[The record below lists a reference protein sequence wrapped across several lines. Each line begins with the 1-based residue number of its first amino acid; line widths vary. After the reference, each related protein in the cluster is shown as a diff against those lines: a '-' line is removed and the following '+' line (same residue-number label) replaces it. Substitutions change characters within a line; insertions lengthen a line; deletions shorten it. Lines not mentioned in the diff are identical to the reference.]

1 MLPQKHFINKSGT
14 DMKYTNPDHLIQ
26 LIQSLTKAEKRYF
39 RLYANLQSGEKNYL
53 FLFDLINKGIPSDE
67 VYRLYCQEENK
78 NNFDM
83 AAKHLYRVIMDCL
96 VHLRKKEDVQAT
108 IFNYITKA
116 DILFERELFEEAF
129 NQLNKAQ
136 KLAATYENDPL
147 LLLIRRTELKYL
159 SSLGFNEISERELVN
174 KQMKINDIM
183 KYSRNINLHLQ
194 LYDILKH
201 RIANK
206 GYIRSEKQKDN
217 LNDLVLS
224 ELNLIANNSYKG
236 FEARKLHLLFQATYY
251 LNTGNYKSAIRFY
264 QELITLFESNQHLI
278 LNPPIYYLSALK
290 GILDSL
296 HLAGLYQ
303 EMPFFI
309 DRLRKMQQGD
319 YATEFL
325 LEINASIYQYEQVS
339 YINTGKFEIALELSG
354 NYEDHLFKKT
364 GLLRL
369 ETQLKLYL
377 NTSILYLCLEEPKRA
392 RKSMKKIFSSGKLFH
407 TLPSY
412 KTARLINLLILA
424 ELGDYSFFE
433 NEINSI
439 KRNIHYEKHIYRTE
453 KLLFRFV
460 MSYPLPSYQKAQNKL
475 WMQFQKEIVKIREDK
490 YEKQLLKTF
499 DILSWIES
507 KLTNRPFAEILKEN
521 YIG

>member
-1 MLPQKHFINKSGT
+1 
-14 DMKYTNPDHLIQ
+14 MKYTNPDHLIL

-53 FLFDLINKGIPSDE
+53 LLFDLINKGTSSEDICK
-67 VYRLYCQEENK
+67 LYCQEQSK
-78 NNFDM
+78 GNFEM

-96 VHLRKKEDVQAT
+96 AHLRKKEDVQTA
-108 IFNYITKA
+108 IFDHITKA
-116 DILFERELFEEAF
+116 EILFERELFDAAF
-129 NQLNKAQ
+129 SQLDKA
-136 KLAATYENDPL
+136 KSLAVTYENDPL

-159 SSLGFNEISERELVN
+159 SSLGFKEISERELVS

-183 KYSRNINLHLQ
+183 KYSRNTNLHLQ

-201 RIANK
+201 RITYK
-206 GYIRSEKQKDN
+206 GYVRSDKQKDN

-224 ELNLIANNSYKG
+224 ELNLIANSSYKG
-236 FEARKLHLLFQATYY
+236 FEAKKLHLLFQAAYY

-264 QELITLFESNQHLI
+264 QELIALFESNQHLI
-278 LNPPIYYLSALK
+278 LNPPIYYLSAIK
-290 GILDSL
+290 GVLDSL
-296 HLAGLYQ
+296 HTAGLYK

-309 DRLRKMQQGD
+309 ERLKKIQQGD

-325 LEINASIYQYEQVS
+325 LEISACIYQYEQTAL
-339 YINTGKFEIALELSG
+339 INTGKLEEALHLSEE
-354 NYEDHLFKKT
+354 NEDSLFKKV
-364 GLLRL
+364 GLLRP

-377 NTSILYLCLEEPKRA
+377 NTAILHLCLGNPGKA
-392 RKSMKKIFSSGKLFH
+392 RKSMKKIFSAGKQFYA
-407 TLPSY
+407 LPSY
-412 KTARLINLLILA
+412 KTARLINLLIQA

-439 KRNIHYEKHIYRTE
+439 KRNMRYEKQTYQTE

-460 MSYPLPSYQKAQNKL
+460 MGYPLPSYEKARNKL
-475 WMQFQKEIVKIREDK
+475 WMQFQREITKIRQDK

-507 KLTNRPFAEILKEN
+507 KLTDKAFAEILVERN
-521 YIG
+521 TGLQ

>member
-206 GYIRSEKQKDN
+206 GYIRSKKQKDN

-319 YATEFL
+319 YATEF
-325 LEINASIYQYEQVS
+325 
-339 YINTGKFEIALELSG
+339 
-354 NYEDHLFKKT
+354 
-364 GLLRL
+364 
-369 ETQLKLYL
+369 
-377 NTSILYLCLEEPKRA
+377 
-392 RKSMKKIFSSGKLFH
+392 FSS
-407 TLPSY
+407 
-412 KTARLINLLILA
+412 
-424 ELGDYSFFE
+424 
-433 NEINSI
+433 
-439 KRNIHYEKHIYRTE
+439 
-453 KLLFRFV
+453 
-460 MSYPLPSYQKAQNKL
+460 
-475 WMQFQKEIVKIREDK
+475 
-490 YEKQLLKTF
+490 
-499 DILSWIES
+499 
-507 KLTNRPFAEILKEN
+507 
-521 YIG
+521 

>member
-1 MLPQKHFINKSGT
+1 
-14 DMKYTNPDHLIQ
+14 
-26 LIQSLTKAEKRYF
+26 
-39 RLYANLQSGEKNYL
+39 
-53 FLFDLINKGIPSDE
+53 
-67 VYRLYCQEENK
+67 
-78 NNFDM
+78 
-83 AAKHLYRVIMDCL
+83 
-96 VHLRKKEDVQAT
+96 
-108 IFNYITKA
+108 
-116 DILFERELFEEAF
+116 
-129 NQLNKAQ
+129 
-136 KLAATYENDPL
+136 
-147 LLLIRRTELKYL
+147 
-159 SSLGFNEISERELVN
+159 
-174 KQMKINDIM
+174 MKINDII
-183 KYSRNINLHLQ
+183 KYTRNTNLHLQ

-201 RIANK
+201 RITYK
-206 GYIRSEKQKDN
+206 GDIGSNKQKDN

-303 EMPFFI
+303 EMLFFI

-354 NYEDHLFKKT
+354 NYGDHLFKKID
-364 GLLRL
+364 LLRL

-377 NTSILYLCLEEPKRA
+377 NTAILYLCLEKPERA

-475 WMQFQKEIVKIREDK
+475 WMQFQKEIEKIREDK

-499 DILSWIES
+499 DILSWVES
-507 KLTNRPFAEILKEN
+507 KLTNRPFAEILEEN

>member
-1 MLPQKHFINKSGT
+1 
-14 DMKYTNPDHLIQ
+14 
-26 LIQSLTKAEKRYF
+26 
-39 RLYANLQSGEKNYL
+39 
-53 FLFDLINKGIPSDE
+53 
-67 VYRLYCQEENK
+67 
-78 NNFDM
+78 M

-264 QELITLFESNQHLI
+264 QELITFSNRI
-278 LNPPIYYLSALK
+278 S
-290 GILDSL
+290 
-296 HLAGLYQ
+296 
-303 EMPFFI
+303 
-309 DRLRKMQQGD
+309 
-319 YATEFL
+319 T
-325 LEINASIYQYEQVS
+325 
-339 YINTGKFEIALELSG
+339 
-354 NYEDHLFKKT
+354 
-364 GLLRL
+364 
-369 ETQLKLYL
+369 
-377 NTSILYLCLEEPKRA
+377 
-392 RKSMKKIFSSGKLFH
+392 
-407 TLPSY
+407 
-412 KTARLINLLILA
+412 
-424 ELGDYSFFE
+424 
-433 NEINSI
+433 
-439 KRNIHYEKHIYRTE
+439 
-453 KLLFRFV
+453 
-460 MSYPLPSYQKAQNKL
+460 
-475 WMQFQKEIVKIREDK
+475 
-490 YEKQLLKTF
+490 
-499 DILSWIES
+499 
-507 KLTNRPFAEILKEN
+507 
-521 YIG
+521 

>member
-1 MLPQKHFINKSGT
+1 MLPQKHFINKSVT

-278 LNPPIYYLSALK
+278 LKSRRN
-290 GILDSL
+290 GIIEKVIDLIIIFEPYFQFCRMNVHI
-296 HLAGLYQ
+296 HLCRIHFQIQHINREFPDHNSG
-303 EMPFFI
+303 FI
-309 DRLRKMQQGD
+309 
-319 YATEFL
+319 
-325 LEINASIYQYEQVS
+325 
-339 YINTGKFEIALELSG
+339 
-354 NYEDHLFKKT
+354 
-364 GLLRL
+364 
-369 ETQLKLYL
+369 
-377 NTSILYLCLEEPKRA
+377 SILHSRGNNAVFDETTVDEQ
-392 RKSMKKIFSSGKLFH
+392 IFIIAIASGQ
-407 TLPSY
+407 
-412 KTARLINLLILA
+412 
-424 ELGDYSFFE
+424 
-433 NEINSI
+433 
-439 KRNIHYEKHIYRTE
+439 
-453 KLLFRFV
+453 FRFSNQSRQAIISSFKGNFHHGSCRFFAV
-460 MSYPLPSYQKAQNKL
+460 N
-475 WMQFQKEIVKIREDK
+475 VKHRSFCVTISCCVKHSRAVI
-490 YEKQLLKTF
+490 
-499 DILSWIES
+499 DITE
-507 KLTNRPFAEILKEN
+507 R
-521 YIG
+521 

>member
-1 MLPQKHFINKSGT
+1 MNDIHAL
-14 DMKYTNPDHLIQ
+14 LI
-26 LIQSLTKAEKRYF
+26 LVNSLTKAEKRYF
-39 RLYANLQSGEKNYL
+39 HLYSNLQNGDKVYITLYKLIDSNISAE
-53 FLFDLINKGIPSDE
+53 DL
-67 VYRLYCQEENK
+67 YTRFCQLQDGR
-78 NNFDM
+78 NFKM
-83 AAKHLYRVIMDCL
+83 ATKHLYSIIMDCL
-96 VHLRKKEDVQAT
+96 VHLRKKENIQAM
-108 IFNYITKA
+108 ICNYITKA
-116 DILFERELFEEAF
+116 DILFERELFEETF
-129 NQLNKAQ
+129 DELDKA
-136 KLAATYENDPL
+136 KNLATIYENDPL
-147 LLLIRRTELKYL
+147 LLLIHRTELKYL
-159 SSLGFNEISERELVN
+159 SSLGFKNICERDLVK
-174 KQMKINDIM
+174 KQMKINDII
-183 KYSRNINLHLQ
+183 KYTRNTNLHLQ

-201 RIANK
+201 RITYK
-206 GYIRSEKQKDN
+206 GDIRSNKQKDN

-303 EMPFFI
+303 EMLFFI

-354 NYEDHLFKKT
+354 NYGDHLFKKID
-364 GLLRL
+364 LLRL

-377 NTSILYLCLEEPKRA
+377 NTAILYLCLEKPERA

-475 WMQFQKEIVKIREDK
+475 WMQFQKEIAKIREDK

-499 DILSWIES
+499 DILSWVES
-507 KLTNRPFAEILKEN
+507 KLTNRPFAEILEEN

>member
-136 KLAATYENDPL
+136 KLAAPYE
-147 LLLIRRTELKYL
+147 
-159 SSLGFNEISERELVN
+159 
-174 KQMKINDIM
+174 
-183 KYSRNINLHLQ
+183 NLHLQ

-354 NYEDHLFKKT
+354 NYEDHLFKKI

-377 NTSILYLCLEEPKRA
+377 NTAILYLCLEEPERA
-392 RKSMKKIFSSGKLFH
+392 HKSMKKIFSSGKLFH

>member
-1 MLPQKHFINKSGT
+1 
-14 DMKYTNPDHLIQ
+14 MKYTNPDHLIL

-53 FLFDLINKGIPSDE
+53 LLFDLINKGTSSEDICK
-67 VYRLYCQEENK
+67 LYCQEQSK
-78 NNFDM
+78 GNFEM

-96 VHLRKKEDVQAT
+96 AHLRKKEDVQTA
-108 IFNYITKA
+108 IFDHITKA
-116 DILFERELFEEAF
+116 EILFERELFDAAF
-129 NQLNKAQ
+129 SQLDKA
-136 KLAATYENDPL
+136 KSLAVTYENDPL

-159 SSLGFNEISERELVN
+159 SSLGFKEISERELVS

-183 KYSRNINLHLQ
+183 KYSRNTNLHLQ

-201 RIANK
+201 RITYK
-206 GYIRSEKQKDN
+206 GYVRSDKQKDN

-224 ELNLIANNSYKG
+224 ELNLIANSSYKG
-236 FEARKLHLLFQATYY
+236 FEAKKLHLLFQATYY

-264 QELITLFESNQHLI
+264 QELVTLFESNQHLI
-278 LNPPIYYLSALK
+278 LNPPIYYLSAIK
-290 GILDSL
+290 GVLDSL
-296 HLAGLYQ
+296 HTAGLYK

-309 DRLRKMQQGD
+309 ERLKKIQQGD

-325 LEINASIYQYEQVS
+325 LEISACIYQYEQTAL
-339 YINTGKFEIALELSG
+339 INTGKLEEALYLSEE
-354 NYEDHLFKKT
+354 NEDSLFKKA
-364 GLLRL
+364 GLLRP

-377 NTSILYLCLEEPKRA
+377 NTAILHLCLGNPGKA
-392 RKSMKKIFSSGKLFH
+392 RKSMKKIFSAGKQFY

-412 KTARLINLLILA
+412 KTARLINLLIQA

-439 KRNIHYEKHIYRTE
+439 KRNMRYEKQTYQTE

-460 MSYPLPSYQKAQNKL
+460 TGYPLPSYEKARNKL
-475 WMQFQKEIVKIREDK
+475 WMQFQREITKIRQDK

-507 KLTNRPFAEILKEN
+507 KLTDRAFAEILVERN
-521 YIG
+521 TGLQ